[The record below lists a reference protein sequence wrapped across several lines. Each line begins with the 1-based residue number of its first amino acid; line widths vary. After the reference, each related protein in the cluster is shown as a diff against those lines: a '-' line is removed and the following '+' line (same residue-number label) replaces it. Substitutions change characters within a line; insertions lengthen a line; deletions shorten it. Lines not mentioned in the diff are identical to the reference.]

1 MAIVAHDVFLQ
12 EKSACGE
19 IGRRARLRIWC
30 RETCRFESYQ
40 AHFSCGLPFRCTSKG
55 IFCACSGKP
64 AKAFGMNIPIVVHRQ
79 KTSDA
84 FLPSVALSLVAPP
97 YLSPLS
103 GESTKHLPTF
113 EKSLGV
119 FSLNS
124 PSFTR
129 AYVRARQSI
138 SGKDLHP
145 SPPYPILL
153 IGRYVEV
160 KAFAS
165 SPPSPTRT
173 PSSRSSPTFF
183 DPSEIPDNYSP
194 KR

>member
-1 MAIVAHDVFLQ
+1 MYFCRRKALVAKLVDAPDLGSGVARRVGSSPIRRTFLADFPFGAHRKGFFVHARGSR
-12 EKSACGE
+12 ESIRHE
-19 IGRRARLRIWC
+19 HPDRRAPTENLVRVFSLRRPLSRC
-30 RETCRFESYQ
+30 S
-40 AHFSCGLPFRCTSKG
+40 SLPF
-55 IFCACSGKP
+55 F
-64 AKAFGMNIPIVVHRQ
+64 AFGRKHKHR
-79 KTSDA
+79 
-84 FLPSVALSLVAPP
+84 
-97 YLSPLS
+97 
-103 GESTKHLPTF
+103 PTF

-183 DPSEIPDNYSP
+183 EPSEIPDNCSP

>member
-1 MAIVAHDVFLQ
+1 MAHDVFLQ
-12 EKSACGE
+12 KKSACGE

-40 AHFSCGLPFRCTSKG
+40 AHFSCGFPFRCTSKG
-55 IFCACSGKP
+55 IFCACSGKLRKHS
-64 AKAFGMNIPIVVHRQ
+64 AW
-79 KTSDA
+79 TSRLSCTDRKPRA
-84 FLPSVALSLVAPP
+84 RFLPSVALFLVAPP
-97 YLSPLS
+97 YLSSLS
-103 GESTKHLPTF
+103 GESTKHRPTF

-138 SGKDLHP
+138 SGEDLHP

-153 IGRYVEV
+153 TGRHLRV

-183 DPSEIPDNYSP
+183 EPSEIPDNCSP